1 MSSFGNRFRTDNAV
15 IWPLIPGSESGY
27 GDDYG
32 APIHPIPVC
41 QFSDDKVKRDQNGA
55 EFVPRMAFDMGYK
68 PKFGDMIKVLEDG
81 ETPSATPEDAQT
93 IRAIKSG
100 TELRGAKDYLVYTG

>member
-1 MSSFGNRFRTDNAV
+1 MSSFGNRFRTDKAA
-15 IWPLIPGSESGY
+15 IWPIIEGGTSGY

-32 APIHPIPVC
+32 LPITVSVC
-41 QFSDDKVKRDQNGA
+41 QFSDDKVKRDNNGA

-68 PKFGDMIKVLEDG
+68 PNFGDLIKVI
-81 ETPSATPEDAQT
+81 PSGYIPEDAPEEGAET
-93 IRAIKSG
+93 IRAIKEG

>member
-1 MSSFGNRFRTDNAV
+1 MSSFGNRFRTDTAA
-15 IWPLIPGSESGY
+15 IWPIIPGAEPGY

-32 APIHPIPVC
+32 APITVPVC

-68 PKFGDMIKVLEDG
+68 PKFGDMIKVLEVG
-81 ETPSATPEDAQT
+81 EVPAATPVDAQT
-93 IRAIKSG
+93 IRAIKGG
-100 TELRGAKDYLVYTG
+100 TELRGDKDYLVYTG

>member
-1 MSSFGNRFRTDNAV
+1 MSSFGNRFRTDSAV
-15 IWPLIPGSESGY
+15 IWPLIPGSTSGY

-32 APIHPIPVC
+32 APITVPVC

-68 PKFGDMIKVLEDG
+68 PKFGDMIKVLEVG
-81 ETPSATPEDAQT
+81 EVPSATPEDAQT
-93 IRAIKSG
+93 IRAIKGG
-100 TELRGAKDYLVYTG
+100 TELRGSKDYLVYTG

>member
-1 MSSFGNRFRTDNAV
+1 MSGFGNRFRTDTAA
-15 IWPLIPGSESGY
+15 IWPKVSGVDGY

-32 APIHPIPVC
+32 EPITIPVC

-68 PKFGDMIKVLEDG
+68 PEFGDMIKVLAVG
-81 ETPSATPEDAQT
+81 ETPPATPVDAQE
-93 IRAIKSG
+93 IKAIKQG